1 MIVIDN
7 FIKDEKYLE
16 KLASQKDKFFEDLYD
31 SKNYAHDVN
40 WWKGWWVDKPKN
52 INQELIKYIVS
63 NLYLKGLI
71 NFLNIKGF
79 EYWTHV
85 HSTEKLIN
93 VGGRDVDVRR
103 HLAWHTNKDELLHY
117 ENEKF
122 SHPIFS
128 IIFWPFEQNVDGGY
142 LEMSPIRQ
150 EDENINITGYPHCFK
165 CNKEELPFEVERIKP
180 KYNRLVIQDP
190 SYWHR
195 VTHVENGSRWTFVI
209 DVWDKEII
217 INNKMER

>member
-1 MIVIDN
+1 MIVIDD
-7 FIKDEKYLE
+7 FIKDKKYLKE
-16 KLASQKDKFFEDLYD
+16 LASKKDKFFEDLYD
-31 SKNYAHDVN
+31 SENYAHDVN
-40 WWKGWWVDKPKN
+40 WWEGWWVDKPKN

-71 NFLNIKGF
+71 NSLNIKGF
-79 EYWTHV
+79 EYWTHI
-85 HSTEKLIN
+85 HSTKKIVN
-93 VGGRDVDVRR
+93 VGERDVNVRR

-117 ENEKF
+117 ESGKF

-142 LEMSPIRQ
+142 LEMSSIRQ
-150 EDENINITGYPHCFK
+150 EDESINITGYPPCVK
-165 CNKEELPFEVERIKP
+165 CGKEELPFEVERIKP
-180 KYNRLVIQDP
+180 KYNRLVIQGP

-217 INNKMER
+217 INNKTER